1 MDFTFRKGFT
11 FAAGILTA
19 YGIYELV
26 HLAVQLYIVKLGVQ
40 AFLG

>member
-1 MDFTFRKGFT
+1 MELSFRKGFT
-11 FAAGILTA
+11 FASGVLVA

-40 AFLG
+40 ALLG